1 MNRRQAHWALYLSRF
16 DFIFKHVLGIK
27 IGKIAKLSRQLDWKV
42 GTENNNSNQ
51 TLIKD
56 QWIHN
61 LAKVVIEGPEV
72 DIVEKIKKAKS
83 KDEKVVIIK
92 EMKKTGVKVLRGD
105 E

>member
-1 MNRRQAHWALYLSRF
+1 MNRRQAHWALCLSRF